1 MKFALTVRRYFL
13 ASAIVYIMIFA
24 SLFTVNP
31 VNATHTDCTNWA
43 GLPDKDCD
51 QLADAW
57 ETGNKTY
64 TENGITVQLP
74 SGVSMNHRDILVEID
89 FMDPHIPPPASI
101 DIVVNAFRGFELL
114 NPDNTYGVNLHYI
127 IDDSIQ
133 HENCINIYEDA
144 DTIPTND
151 FKSIKENFMGTQ
163 NERSLNSNVYQAKMD
178 VFHYALFVHTQ
189 CGNEPSS
196 GIGETPG
203 NDFVVSLGYPGWGNV
218 INGHDTGSNDYKAA
232 TFMHELGHNLNLK
245 HGGSADNPNCK
256 PNYISVMNYAFQFPT
271 YASSRSVDYSHSV
284 IPALNEAALVENN
297 GIGPSSPVNLETA
310 VGHTVSGS
318 HSPLPHYLSSNP
330 GPYANNSPINY
341 NWYTGSTGTGQT
353 VGSSITNFHFI
364 PCNDNTQSWLYGY
377 DDVHYNSFLFWA
389 NSGPFQNAT
398 VPPELASGSGTPM
411 PSEEFVTNLTNV
423 STIDVDSPLFSNE
436 LIMNLSSISPPRPFI
451 VSGNYDVLKD
461 PKLAPC
467 DVTVDKCQDSP
478 CDPND
483 PSCVVNKEHNFTN
496 PQLGDIDVGVVSNV
510 TEITAIEV
518 LNATTSKVLDINTY
532 IQSINQSSFVNGTDV
547 STLKK
552 DLQNSLVNGSDSV
565 YNLINSSNPD
575 LALGKILKLRSLVD
589 GTHASS
595 QVLEYPENIN
605 LLNLVDDLRITLEKR
620 R

>member
-1 MKFALTVRRYFL
+1 MVTRYFL
-13 ASAIVYIMIFA
+13 ASAIVSMIIFA

-89 FMDPHIPPPASI
+89 YMAPHNPPPASI

-133 HENCINIYEDA
+133 HENCINIYEDT
-144 DTIPTND
+144 DPIETND

-163 NERSLNSNVYQAKMD
+163 NERTLNSDVYQAKMD

-203 NDFVVSLGYPGWGNV
+203 NDIVVSLGYPGWGNI

-232 TFMHELGHNLNLK
+232 TFMHELGHNMNLK
-245 HGGSADNPNCK
+245 HGGSADTPNCK

-271 YASSRSVDYSHSV
+271 YVSSRSVDYSHSV

-297 GIGPSSPVNLETA
+297 GIGPSSPVNKETA
-310 VGHTVSGS
+310 VGHTVGAPTHPGS
-318 HSPLPHYLSSNP
+318 HYLSPSS

-364 PCNDNTQSWLYGY
+364 PCNDNTLSWLYGY
-377 DDVHYNSFLFWA
+377 DDVHYNSFVFWA

-398 VPPELASGSGTPM
+398 GQPESMSGVSSSTLDDQLID
-411 PSEEFVTNLTNV
+411 NITNV
-423 STIDVDSPLFSNE
+423 STGGVGSPVLSGE
-436 LIMNLSSISPPRPFI
+436 STVNLSDISPPTPYNGSSNDDI
-451 VSGNYDVLKD
+451 LKD
-461 PKLAPC
+461 PKLPPC
-467 DVTVDKCQDSP
+467 DVTVEKCQDSP

-483 PSCVVNKEHNFTN
+483 PSCIVNKEHNFTK
-496 PQLGDIDVGVVSNV
+496 PQLGDIDVGVISNV
-510 TEITAIEV
+510 TEITAIDV
-518 LNATTSKVLDINTY
+518 LNAITSKVLDLNNH
-532 IQSINQSSFVNGTDV
+532 IQSINQTDFVNGTDV

-552 DLQNSLVNGSDSV
+552 NLQNSLVNGSDSV